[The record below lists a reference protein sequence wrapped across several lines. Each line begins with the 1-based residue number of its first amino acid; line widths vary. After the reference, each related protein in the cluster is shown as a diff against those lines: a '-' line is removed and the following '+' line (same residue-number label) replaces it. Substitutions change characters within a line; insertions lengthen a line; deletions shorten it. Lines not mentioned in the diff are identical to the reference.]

1 MNSGLGT
8 PGASRLQ
15 GNYKC
20 ALRIIPR
27 DVLDNDVLLFCS
39 TRESFVG
46 VLGNYSCILYFRGF
60 SKEYTAVGEMLV
72 NSTLEVYKNAMTNLL
87 PTPAKSHYLF
97 NLRDFAR
104 VIQGTLLSTPDII
117 EDPDNLKRL
126 WCHEVCD

>member
-1 MNSGLGT
+1 
-8 PGASRLQ
+8 
-15 GNYKC
+15 
-20 ALRIIPR
+20 
-27 DVLDNDVLLFCS
+27 
-39 TRESFVG
+39 
-46 VLGNYSCILYFRGF
+46 
-60 SKEYTAVGEMLV
+60 MLV

-126 WCHEVCD
+126 WSHEVGDLATRSISKQKNVSRSEEIKNLFEYYGLLLRPFF

>member
-1 MNSGLGT
+1 MSVMYHLQCSSFSEGFLFI
-8 PGASRLQ
+8 SR
-15 GNYKC
+15 
-20 ALRIIPR
+20 
-27 DVLDNDVLLFCS
+27 
-39 TRESFVG
+39 
-46 VLGNYSCILYFRGF
+46 FRGF
-60 SKEYTAVGEMLV
+60 SKEYIAVGDMLV

-126 WCHEVCD
+126 WSHEVGD